1 MLRERYEPEDIF
13 DRVPELAMKLDP
25 ILAKLDTLLDDDEL
39 FNTVKADLEK
49 RYPSTP
55 CRGRPST
62 PVEVILRMLVLKHL
76 QNWSYEELERFVAD
90 SLVLRQFCRVYLHRV
105 PDDTTLIRWANTIEL
120 ETLQKLNERAM
131 QLARSLK
138 VTRAKKLRVDTT
150 VVETNIH
157 YPTDSSLLGDGVR
170 VLSRLM
176 KRAQRLLGP
185 KAAGMKRV
193 FRDRTRSAKRLV
205 QRLGRLSRRSRKP
218 GSESEEAL
226 QRGYR
231 KLIEIAGASLQQ
243 AQQVQGLLDSVAGK
257 GKISERVR
265 AEARRVQVELE
276 RFLPLVASVREQARR
291 RVLEGEQVPASEKV
305 VSLFEP
311 HTEVIK
317 RGKVD
322 RPTEFGRKVR
332 LDEVEGGMITGW
344 RVYHGN
350 PADEK
355 GLAESLEQHV
365 ERFEKPPKLLAGDRN
380 LSSPENERLA
390 RELGVKRICLPQ
402 RGRKDEERER
412 LEGEG
417 WFRRGQRFRA
427 GIEGRISVLKRKHGW
442 DRCRN
447 RGERGYERWIGWGV
461 IAQNIGVMAR
471 ALAVG

>member
-13 DRVPELAMKLDP
+13 ERVPELALKLDP
-25 ILAKLDTLLDDDEL
+25 ILAGLDRLLDDDEL

-49 RYPSTP
+49 RYPHTP
-55 CRGRPST
+55 SRGRPST

-76 QNWSYEELERFVAD
+76 QDWSYEELERFVAD
-90 SLVLRQFCRVYLHRV
+90 SLVLRQFCRVYLQRV
-105 PDDTTLIRWANTIEL
+105 PDDTTLIRWANTISP

-138 VTRAKKLRVDTT
+138 VSRARKLRVDTT

-170 VLSRLM
+170 VLSRVM
-176 KRAQRLLGP
+176 KQASRVLGP
-185 KAAGMKRV
+185 KAARMKRL

-205 QRLGRLSRRSRKP
+205 QRLGRLSRRKAKEK
-218 GSESEEAL
+218 SERVKE
-226 QRGYR
+226 GYR
-231 KLIEIAGASLQQ
+231 KLIQIAEASVRQ
-243 AQQVQGLLDSVAGK
+243 AQMVRELLTTWGGEDS
-257 GKISERVR
+257 EEVR
-265 AEARRVQVELE
+265 AKKRRLQAELE
-276 RFLPLVASVREQARR
+276 YFLPLVRGVIAQAKR
-291 RVLEGEQVPASEKV
+291 RVLQGERVSASEKV

-311 HTEVIK
+311 HTAVIK
-317 RGKVD
+317 RGKAA

-344 RVYHGN
+344 GVYRGN
-350 PADEK
+350 PSDEK
-355 GLAESLEQHV
+355 LLAESLEQHV
-365 ERFEKPPKLLAGDRN
+365 ERFGKPPWLLAGDRS

-390 RELGVKRICLPQ
+390 RELGVERICLPK
-402 RGRKDEERER
+402 RGRKGEGRKR
-412 LEGEG
+412 LERGG

-447 RGERGYERWIGWGV
+447 RGEEGFERWIGLGV
-461 IAQNIGVMAR
+461 IANNLGVMAR
-471 ALAVG
+471 ALAAG